1 MELEGGFTN
10 FCGSRFWTEEVWNG
24 ETLVL
29 PICFRNIAF
38 VWIPCGFL
46 WLFMPL
52 EIYFIYRSS
61 EKAIPWTILNISRM
75 VLALLLIAVSIIDL
89 INDLHTSPNLPPV
102 YIVSNIISIC
112 TLALFIILA
121 ICGQRKGIYSSGII
135 FIFLLLMTIGN
146 FGFYYSHLSNLFLE
160 VDIHVNTVN
169 YIIAMIRFPLI
180 LAEFLFYC
188 FADKIQIEEKLD
200 MQKECPIK
208 YASFLSKLLFWWF
221 TNLAVLGWKR
231 PLKQS
236 DLWLLR
242 PEDETLSI
250 LPTFNYYWKK
260 QICDSDNSRMKTSN
274 KKIEI
279 NIVSILIK
287 TFGLYFLGGSSLK
300 LIYDILQFVNP
311 QILGL
316 LINFTAGDEP
326 LWKGIAYVLAMF
338 VTIFLQSIVLG
349 VYFNDMFV
357 TGLRVRTVLISAIYR
372 KSLQLSS
379 SARSESTVG
388 EIVNLMSVDSQR
400 FMDLMTYLNL
410 LWSAPLQIILAVYF
424 LWNLLGPSVLAGIA
438 VMILMLPLNGIIAN
452 KIKELQV
459 QQMKNKDNRVKLMNE
474 ILNGMKV
481 LKLYA
486 WEEPFRKIILKIRDK
501 EIDQLKIIAYLNLAS
516 TFCWLSAPIM
526 VALATFATY
535 VLIDEKNILD
545 ANKAFVSI
553 SLFNLLRFPMTM
565 LPNLITTLV
574 LVNVSIKRINK
585 FLSQEELNQYVTSDS
600 SYSDSI
606 VIKNGT
612 FCWSEKE
619 DPVLKHIDISIPPG
633 KLIAVVGRVGAG
645 KSSLVSALL
654 GDMHL
659 ITGKVN
665 IKGKLAYVAQQ
676 AWIQNATVRQN
687 IIFTSH
693 FSKKKYDNIIEAC
706 ALLPDFDILPG
717 GDMTEIG
724 EKGINLSGGQKQRV
738 SLARAIYNNADV
750 YLLDDPLSAVDS
762 HVGKHIFDR
771 VIGPNGLLRKKTR
784 ILVSHGITFLP
795 QTDIIIVLKNGE
807 IAEIGSYYDLL
818 KSEGEFSE
826 FILEYMKEKVADNDP
841 LISDI
846 MYQQD
851 DPCTMKIELMRALS
865 HSENQLDIKDKKHF
879 SQSINDAEVVQSIKD
894 KIKEE
899 RKLITVEF
907 AETGKVKFSVYER
920 YFKPMGI
927 VIIVISV
934 VGTLSSQMFSVGSNM
949 WLSVW
954 SNDKPN
960 DDGSQDLAQ
969 RNFRLGIYAVLGFG
983 QSIMS
988 LIGYFGLAYGSIKS
1002 SFRLHQ
1008 NILFNILR
1016 SPMAFFDTTPLGR
1029 IINRFA
1035 KDIDT
1040 IDTTIPMTLRS
1051 WIQCFTKV
1059 LGTIF
1064 IISYEIPV
1072 FLAVIVPLSIFYY
1085 LVQRFYIPTSR
1096 QLKRLESITR
1106 SPIYSHFSETLTG
1119 VSTIRAFRAED
1130 YFISKCYK
1138 NVDINQCCYYPST
1151 IANRWLAINLEFC
1164 GNCVVLF
1171 AGLFAVLAKDTLT
1184 AGSVGLIVSYAL
1196 PVTSTLSW
1204 LVRMSSE
1211 LETNIVAVERVI
1223 EYSETPTEAAWEKP
1237 ESKPDPS
1244 WPQKGKVEFCD
1255 FSLQYRPE
1263 LELVLKAIDCC
1274 FHPNEKIGI
1283 VGRTGAG
1290 KSSLTLSLF
1299 RIIESAGGRILIDDL
1314 DISKMGLHDLRS
1326 RLTIIPQDPVLF
1338 SGNLRMNLDP
1348 FDFYSDNEVWEA
1360 LERSHLK
1367 NFVSSLKTGLQ
1378 HEILE
1383 GGENLSVGQRQLVCL
1398 ARALLRKTKILILDE
1413 ATAAVDLETD
1423 DLIQATIRQ
1432 EFSHCTI
1439 ITIAHRLNTVIDYDR
1454 ILVLENGCVAE
1465 FDSPSD
1471 LLQNKSSVFYS
1482 MAKDAGIV

>member
-907 AETGKVKFSVYER
+907 AETGK
-920 YFKPMGI
+920 
-927 VIIVISV
+927 
-934 VGTLSSQMFSVGSNM
+934 
-949 WLSVW
+949 
-954 SNDKPN
+954 
-960 DDGSQDLAQ
+960 
-969 RNFRLGIYAVLGFG
+969 
-983 QSIMS
+983 
-988 LIGYFGLAYGSIKS
+988 
-1002 SFRLHQ
+1002 
-1008 NILFNILR
+1008 
-1016 SPMAFFDTTPLGR
+1016 
-1029 IINRFA
+1029 
-1035 KDIDT
+1035 
-1040 IDTTIPMTLRS
+1040 
-1051 WIQCFTKV
+1051 
-1059 LGTIF
+1059 
-1064 IISYEIPV
+1064 
-1072 FLAVIVPLSIFYY
+1072 
-1085 LVQRFYIPTSR
+1085 RFYIPTSR